1 MFIKVACLNSK
12 LAKGGPAGHK
22 TKRSQDV
29 KLGVTKKHSGE

>member
-22 TKRSQDV
+22 QSFSQDV